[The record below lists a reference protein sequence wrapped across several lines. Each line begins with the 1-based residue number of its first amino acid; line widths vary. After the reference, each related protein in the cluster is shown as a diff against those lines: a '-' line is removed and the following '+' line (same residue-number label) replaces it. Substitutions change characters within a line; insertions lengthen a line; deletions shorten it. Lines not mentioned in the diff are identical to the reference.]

1 MRTPY
6 IPRVVIDCRWLNSG
20 GAGRVTELL
29 LKGLRE
35 SDINVRWVLWGPG
48 DTLQNVAWPGSEI
61 ADIAGDPRER
71 NGQRDWF
78 RIPPAELTLFMHQ
91 QRPLRAVPSVTLIH
105 DTIPLH
111 YATGPVQRR
120 LKRAFLRRVAA
131 ISQELLTDSDY
142 SRDCIARDL
151 GVDRETVTVVRWP
164 ADAQMAERVLELR
177 RRSEPQKNAVYLGLF
192 LPHKNL
198 DRLLA
203 AFAETRFCAEGG
215 KLTLMGGLAQETDRL
230 ISSLDEDQK
239 RWVSVRPFSSQEDL
253 EYLLATSRFLVQP
266 SLEEGFG
273 LPAWEALCC
282 GLPVCASDGGS
293 LPEVTRGQADSFSA
307 TSTEQMVAA
316 LDRCAARAEMMSREA
331 AEQAS
336 QDFVSA
342 SPSISDLARQV
353 EGIVERNLGPRSG
366 MSEPA
371 ARSKS

>member
-1 MRTPY
+1 MRTPN

-20 GAGRVTELL
+20 GAGRLTELL

-35 SDINVRWVLWGPG
+35 SELKVKWVLWGPV
-48 DTLQNVAWPGSEI
+48 DTLQSFVWPGSEI
-61 ADIAGDPRER
+61 AEIPNDPREW
-71 NGQRDWF
+71 NGQRGWF
-78 RIPPAELTLFMHQ
+78 HIPPAELTLFMHQ

-111 YATGPVQRR
+111 YATGPVQRG
-120 LKRAFLRRVAA
+120 LKRAFLRRVAT
-131 ISQELLTDSDY
+131 ISRELLTDSDY

-151 GVDRETVTVVRWP
+151 GVARETVTVVGWP
-164 ADAQMAERVLELR
+164 ADAEMAERIAKLR
-177 RRSEPQKNAVYLGLF
+177 RRTEPQKNAVYLGLF

-215 KLTLMGGLAQETDRL
+215 KLILMGGLERETDRL
-230 ISSLDEDQK
+230 ISQLDEDQK
-239 RWVSVRPFSSQEDL
+239 TWVSVRPFSSQEDV

-293 LPEVTRGQADSFSA
+293 LPEVTRGQADTFPA
-307 TSTEQMVAA
+307 TSTEEMAGA
-316 LDRCAARAEMMSREA
+316 LDRCAARAEVMTHEA
-331 AEQAS
+331 AERAS
-336 QDFVSA
+336 QDFISG
-342 SPSISDLARQV
+342 SPSISDLVRQV
-353 EGIVERNLGPRSG
+353 EGVVERHLEPRRGS
-366 MSEPA
+366 SEPA

>member
-29 LKGLRE
+29 LRGLRKSE
-35 SDINVRWVLWGPG
+35 LKVKWVLWGPG
-48 DTLQNVAWPGSEI
+48 DTLQNVVWPGSEI
-61 ADIAGDPRER
+61 ADIANDPRER
-71 NGQRDWF
+71 NGQRNWF
-78 RIPPAELTLFMHQ
+78 QIPPAELTLFMHQ

-105 DTIPLH
+105 DTIPLR
-111 YATGPVQRR
+111 YATGPVQRG

-131 ISQELLTDSDY
+131 ISRELLTDSDY
-142 SRDCIARDL
+142 SRECIARDL
-151 GVDRETVTVVRWP
+151 GVARETVTVIRWP
-164 ADAQMAERVLELR
+164 ADAEMAERILKLR
-177 RRSEPQKNAVYLGLF
+177 RQTEPQKNAIYLGLF

-215 KLTLMGGLAQETDRL
+215 KLTLMGGLGQETDRL
-230 ISSLDEDQK
+230 ISHLNEDQK
-239 RWVSVRPFSSQEDL
+239 GWVSVHPFSSQEDL

-293 LPEVTRGQADSFSA
+293 LPEITRGQADIFPA
-307 TSTEQMVAA
+307 ASTEQMVTA
-316 LDRCAARAEMMSREA
+316 LDRCAARAELMTQET
-331 AEQAS
+331 AERAS
-336 QDFVSA
+336 QDFISG
-342 SPSISDLARQV
+342 SPSIFDLARQV
-353 EGIVERNLGPRSG
+353 EGIVERNLGPRHG
-366 MSEPA
+366 LTEPA
-371 ARSKS
+371 ARSEN

>member
-29 LKGLRE
+29 LRGLRE
-35 SDINVRWVLWGPG
+35 SELKVRWVLWGPV
-48 DTLQNVAWPGSEI
+48 DTLQNVVWPGSEI
-61 ADIAGDPRER
+61 ADIANDPREW

-111 YATGPVQRR
+111 YAAGPIQRG
-120 LKRAFLRRVAA
+120 LKRAFLRRVAS
-131 ISQELLTDSDY
+131 ISGELLTDSDY
-142 SRDCIARDL
+142 SRDCIVRDL
-151 GVDRETVTVVRWP
+151 GVAGETVTVVRWP
-164 ADAQMAERVLELR
+164 ADTEMAERIVKLR
-177 RRSEPQKNAVYLGLF
+177 RRMEPQKNAIYLGLF

-215 KLTLMGGLAQETDRL
+215 KLTLMGGLEQETDRL
-230 ISSLDEDQK
+230 ISRLDADQK
-239 RWVSVRPFSSQEDL
+239 GWVSVHPFSSQQDL

-282 GLPVCASDGGS
+282 GLPVCSSDGGS
-293 LPEVTRGQADSFSA
+293 LPEVTRGQADIFPA
-307 TSTEQMVAA
+307 TSTEQMVTA
-316 LDRCAARAEMMSREA
+316 LDRCAARAELMTPET
-331 AEQAS
+331 AERAS
-336 QDFVSA
+336 QEFISG

-353 EGIVERNLGPRSG
+353 EGIVERNLGRRHG
-366 MSEPA
+366 LSEPA
-371 ARSKS
+371 ARSKN

>member
-29 LKGLRE
+29 LRALRGSE
-35 SDINVRWVLWGPG
+35 LNVSWILWGPG
-48 DTLQNVAWPGSEI
+48 EILQKVAWPGSEI

-71 NGQRDWF
+71 NGQRSWF
-78 RIPPAELTLFMHQ
+78 HIPPAELTLFMHQ

-111 YATGPVQRR
+111 YAGPVQRG

-131 ISQELLTDSDY
+131 ISRELLTDSEY

-151 GVDRETVTVVRWP
+151 RVPRETVTVVRWP
-164 ADAQMAERVLELR
+164 ADAEMAERIVELR
-177 RRSEPQKNAVYLGLF
+177 RRAEPQKNAIYLGLF

-215 KLTLMGGLAQETDRL
+215 KLTLMGGLEQETERL
-230 ISSLDEDQK
+230 ISRLDEDQK

-253 EYLLATSRFLVQP
+253 EHLLATSRFLVQP

-293 LPEVTRGQADSFSA
+293 LPEITRGQADVFPA
-307 TSTEQMVAA
+307 ASTEQMVAA
-316 LDRCAARAEMMSREA
+316 LDRCAARAELVTPQT
-331 AEQAS
+331 AERAS
-336 QDFVSA
+336 QDFIGG
-342 SPSISDLARQV
+342 SPSIPDLARQV
-353 EGIVERNLGPRSG
+353 EGIVERNLGPRRG
-366 MSEPA
+366 LSEPA
-371 ARSKS
+371 ARSEN